1 MTTDRVAGGALALFA
16 AFLLWESRRLPLGS
30 LGTPGPAFFPVV
42 LALLLLAAG
51 VVLAALGGAAP
62 RASSMIWSEWRH
74 TVAIF
79 AACAFCALA
88 LERLGYRLTIFLV
101 CAFLLGA
108 VERKRP
114 LPAAI
119 FSAAMAGGT
128 FFLFDTF
135 LRVPL
140 PRGPFGY

>member
-1 MTTDRVAGGALALFA
+1 MTTDRVAGGALALSA
-16 AFLLWESRRLPLGS
+16 VFLLWESRRLPLGS
-30 LGTPGPAFFPVV
+30 LGNPGPAFFPVV

-62 RASSMIWSEWRH
+62 HASSMVWSEWRH

-79 AACAFCALA
+79 VACAFCALA
-88 LERLGYRLTIFLV
+88 LERLGYRTTIFLV
-101 CAFLLGA
+101 CAFLIGA

-119 FSAAMAGGT
+119 FSAAIAGGT
-128 FFLFDTF
+128 FLLFDTF